1 MITAFAFRTWKTVLG
16 AGSGRANVAYV
27 PLIDLD
33 ALPRS
38 SPPLRRPNSR
48 FVAAGVMLCLG
59 FLSGEPAERPLEIDT
74 SSICGPSTVEADNT
88 AAPTTLWP
96 SVELTIE
103 SGRITAVRC
112 GTP

>member
-16 AGSGRANVAYV
+16 VGSGRANVAYV